1 MSLANMSIIEK
12 DDLIKKMPKDALKRE
27 LREPSGNLPLFLIA
41 ARLKEVESM
50 EQEAMANQFA
60 QEAQGEEPTIAHRLA
75 REIMPQAPLS
85 GMAAMPSP
93 QPRPDPQ
100 GQMAQALAGPRREMP
115 TVYRSFG
122 GLAALGGA
130 ANPATY
136 EALMQNP
143 EILGLGPF
151 LASRFLGGDDDTP
164 DPEPAPV
171 PQETR
176 VLPPTVQVQPSQVPG
191 SNEPVQIAGGDTL
204 PTVRAQSGLRGKYP
218 GDAARVTAEMLAAA
232 ARRRKESGKPRLY
245 NQGRQISFE
254 KTLKE
259 GASPAAQMAAMF
271 GIPSAI
277 ARQEERVFGG
287 MDTLPPYQPESNP
300 MALRS
305 KGFTS
310 PTRTLAHRGADEGA
324 SGLDYLK
331 MMKDIAGDSDD
342 LPTVFAQD
350 GFKRFPMKDGQTVS
364 DLSPD
369 QQLAFVRNTFRGI
382 PEDDMDSLINASD
395 MMSRMGLSAELIRR
409 AGGLPSARSVPQT
422 GGPVSLLDRVAG
434 QQRMAEISASG
445 LRPADMVPAPG
456 AKDFTQNLPMPS
468 NVPEGTLEAVNL
480 PAPVISRGNPGPG
493 IMAVQTEQLA
503 DLPRAP
509 VPVPRGNTVPPIGA
523 VTSQVLPPPVA
534 RSVAP
539 PPLPPTQ
546 APVPPK
552 MAPRPRP
559 RPYEAM
565 SQEERMEVL
574 DRRLAQAQ
582 AAQAAQA
589 VTPPPPVT
597 SAAPED
603 KIVGE
608 PVPFQGAQN
617 PRVSALAPVAAS
629 VKRAPAGPA
638 PSSLTGLPP
647 AISSLYEKALDKKQ
661 APIPTLGEAFG
672 SLKQYYPKGR
682 LQGIVDQREDEVKKV
697 EAQDPVPDGMRDI
710 RAMMDKRL
718 KALDDSGL
726 PFMTA
731 AAAAIK
737 GNQPTLVALTN
748 AMIGYTAG
756 NEQLKKQGL
765 SLMKDMVD
773 IDANI
778 ATLEA
783 SQRKAEADARS
794 NLIAAREAAIKGD
807 QEQENKLLAAAQ
819 DEIKLVTE
827 TNDRLQRSPVAAA
840 NAITNYAG
848 MTFKTKAEQERFNT
862 LLKASKTQNPGLSE
876 FQHLER
882 VMKIV
887 NPRSSNFSA
896 ARFDMALDAKKARIE
911 KDISKFE
918 NDNMASWVAKYNAA
932 LTGRGNVDKRVQ
944 GGAKAS
950 GADREKVLNWAYENG
965 LYDGLPTTE
974 AKQSVAAKFNPQSA
988 QGSSTKPVVTMP
1000 ELAKQAKENQAKV
1013 NQ

>member
-60 QEAQGEEPTIAHRLA
+60 QEAQGDEPTIAHRLA

-115 TVYRSFG
+115 TVYRNQG

-130 ANPATY
+130 AMPATL

-143 EILGLGPF
+143 EMMGLAPF
-151 LASRFLGGDDDTP
+151 MMSEFMGDDGSPSPMPTP
-164 DPEPAPV
+164 
-171 PQETR
+171 PQR
-176 VLPPTVQVQPSQVPG
+176 PKLPPTVQVQPNQVPG
-191 SNEPVQIAGGDTL
+191 SNAPVQIAGGDTL

-218 GDAARVTAEMLAAA
+218 GDAARVTAEMLASA

-245 NQGRQISFE
+245 NQGRKISFE
-254 KTLKE
+254 ETIKK

-342 LPTVFAQD
+342 LPTVFARN
-350 GFKRFPMKDGQTVS
+350 GVKLPSIGEGQTIL
-364 DLSPD
+364 DLSQD
-369 QQLAFVRNTFRGI
+369 QQLDYARKAFSFASENDVNAQAGI
-382 PEDDMDSLINASD
+382 SD
-395 MMSRMGLSAELIRR
+395 ALIRLGLPLEIIGQ
-409 AGGLPSARSVPQT
+409 AGGLVPVSSAPQT
-422 GGPVSLLDRVAG
+422 SRPVSLLDRAAG
-434 QQRMAEISASG
+434 HQKMAEISASG
-445 LRPADMVPAPG
+445 LRPIDMVSGPG
-456 AKDFTQNLPMPS
+456 EADFTQNLPMPAS
-468 NVPEGTLEAVNL
+468 VPEGTFKAVKL
-480 PAPVISRGNPGPG
+480 PAPVMPRGTPGPG

-509 VPVPRGNTVPPIGA
+509 VPVPRGNTVPPIGT
-523 VTSQVLPPPVA
+523 VTSEVLPPPVA
-534 RSVAP
+534 RSVASP
-539 PPLPPTQ
+539 PPPPVATPVAKTRGLSPPPPIQ
-546 APVPPK
+546 ASVPPK

-559 RPYEAM
+559 RPENLGADLGSM
-565 SQEERMEVL
+565 DLRQRKEMFDREVERAKV
-574 DRRLAQAQ
+574 AQAEQMVNRVRDQ
-582 AAQAAQA
+582 AQLDSDLRIA
-589 VTPPPPVT
+589 
-597 SAAPED
+597 SPEATTA
-603 KIVGE
+603 E
-608 PVPFQGAQN
+608 ATT
-617 PRVSALAPVAAS
+617 AAS
-629 VKRAPAGPA
+629 APRSPM
-638 PSSLTGLPP
+638 GLPP

-661 APIPTLGEAFG
+661 ATVPTLGEALG

-794 NLIAAREAAIKGD
+794 NLIAARAASIKGD

-819 DEIKLVTE
+819 AEIKLVTE
-827 TNDRLQRSPVAAA
+827 TNDRLQRSQVAAA
-840 NAITNYAG
+840 NAVTNFAG

-862 LLKASKTQNPGLSE
+862 LLKASRTQNAGLSE
-876 FQHLER
+876 FEHLER
-882 VMKIV
+882 VMKLMK
-887 NPRSSNFSA
+887 PRSINPYTA
-896 ARFDMALDAKKARIE
+896 ARFDMAQEKEKAKVE
-911 KDISKFE
+911 KEIGAFE
-918 NDNMASWVAKYNAA
+918 EKNMASWIARYNKANRRNRVSA
-932 LTGRGNVDKRVQ
+932 TNITGP
-944 GGAKAS
+944 
-950 GADREKVLNWAYENG
+950 DREKVLKFAYDKG
-965 LYDGLPTTE
+965 LYGGLATG
-974 AKQSVAAKFNPQSA
+974 AAKTAIEQRFNPQSA
-988 QGSSTKPVVTMP
+988 QGSSQKKVMTMP
-1000 ELAKQAKENQAKV
+1000 ELAKQAEEYRPKGN
-1013 NQ
+1013 